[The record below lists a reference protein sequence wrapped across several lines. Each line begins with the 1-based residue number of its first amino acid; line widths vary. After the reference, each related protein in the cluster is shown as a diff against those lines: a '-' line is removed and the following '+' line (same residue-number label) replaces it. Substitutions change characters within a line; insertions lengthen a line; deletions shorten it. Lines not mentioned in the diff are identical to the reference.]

1 MASLLFAR
9 AAYFH
14 ELAEEHTDVVF
25 LQVDVDECDQL
36 AVQCGISAMPTFQVY
51 MGRDKALEMVGASK
65 DKLLE
70 LVKNSKP

>member
-1 MASLLFAR
+1 M
-9 AAYFH
+9 
-14 ELAEEHTDVVF
+14 VF

-36 AVQCGISAMPTFQVY
+36 AAQCGISAMPTFQVY